1 MLPVL
6 KTRSGM
12 PSLIDDFFGR
22 DLIGSFFN
30 DQTGISMPA
39 VNIVENADAFKIE
52 VAAPGLEKNDFKI
65 DLENNML
72 TISAEKEQNNEE
84 KDLKYMRREFSYS
97 SFKRSFSL
105 PLTVDGEKIEAMHK
119 DGVLMITLPKREE
132 ARPKPAKQIAIS

>member
-6 KTRSGM
+6 RTRTHM

-52 VAAPGLEKNDFKI
+52 VAAPGLDKNDFKI
-65 DLENNML
+65 DLENNLL
-72 TISAEKEQNNEE
+72 TISAEKEMNKEE
-84 KDLKYMRREFSYS
+84 KEEKYMRREFSYS

-105 PLTVDGEKIEAMHK
+105 PVTVNAEQIAASHK
-119 DGVLMITLPKREE
+119 DGILAITLPKKEE
-132 ARPKPAKQIAIS
+132 AKPRPAKQIAIS

>member
-105 PLTVDGEKIEAMHK
+105 PLTVDGEKIEAIHK
-119 DGVLMITLPKREE
+119 DGVLLITLPKREE